1 MEKQKLSD
9 IAEIFTGVRIDRY
22 NSTVGKPYPVIKKTF
37 SENTTQIECETEMFS
52 EKLDE
57 KYLSK
62 KDDIIIFLL
71 DPTKV
76 TKLNKEGLVIS
87 MSYAVIRPK
96 KEYDPTFITYLLKSD
111 QFTRELNRLVVGTNM
126 RFMRSG
132 YIKDIKLPIPQYKE
146 QKTIGELL
154 KLLERKN
161 NLYTQSI
168 ELNNKIQ
175 KAILNNT
182 LGGQ

>member
-1 MEKQKLSD
+1 MKKQKLSD
-9 IAEIFTGVRIDRY
+9 IAEIFTGVRTDRY
-22 NSTVGKPYPVIKKTF
+22 NTPAGKQYPVIKKTYSDSTTKVECKF
-37 SENTTQIECETEMFS
+37 ENFT

-87 MSYAVIRPK
+87 MPYAVLILN
-96 KEYDPTFITYLLKSD
+96 ENYDPNFITYLLKSD
-111 QFTRELNRLVVGTNM
+111 EFTRELNRLVEGTNM
-126 RFMRSG
+126 RFMRSSSL
-132 YIKDIKLPIPQYKE
+132 KNIKLPIPEYNE
-146 QKTIGELL
+146 QKKIGEFL

-161 NLYTQSI
+161 ELYKQTI
-168 ELNNKIQ
+168 HLNDKIQ
-175 KAILNNT
+175 KAIMTNT
-182 LGGQ
+182 LGGE